1 MVHLIANF
9 HGVASPYASA
19 PIVLILNILIHALGQ
34 VERLTHHHITNVE
47 EVMRPSL
54 AVVGL
59 KIAPSCLDGC
69 IASCR
74 LVRHVEGQLVVS
86 YPRTSYV
93 EEPGG
98 ITIIQLAIFVNIG
111 HGHDACA
118 SPCKIEVAYRK
129 LRLSN
134 IQRLKYGPH
143 AHCQLIYLQPA
154 LLAIIHHPEAH
165 AVLHTA
171 VEGRAPNV
179 IASELPV
186 YLHVLTEADVTLSRV
201 VMLLAQEQLAER
213 PPAYLDTL
221 QKIYDAL
228 SRVVRILAQVGRPGE
243 VRQQGEQGVAYPRG
257 SVGGRMAFVAYTLV
271 LGTQLLQCLCR
282 CECICHI
289 RSFSQR

>member
-1 MVHLIANF
+1 MVHLITNF

-19 PIVLILNILIHALGQ
+19 PIIFIPDVLIYTFRKIKGLA
-34 VERLTHHHITNVE
+34 HHHITNMK

-54 AVVGL
+54 TVISL

-69 IASCR
+69 VARCR

-118 SPCKIEVAYRK
+118 SPGKIEVACRK

-134 IQRLKYGPH
+134 IQRLEYGPH
-143 AHCQLIYLQPA
+143 ADGKFIYLQPA
-154 LLAIIHHPEAH
+154 LLAIIHHSETH
-165 AVLHTA
+165 AVLHSA
-171 VEGRAPNV
+171 VEGRAPDV

-186 YLHVLTEADVTLSRV
+186 YLHVLTKADVTLSRV

-228 SRVVRILAQVGRPGE
+228 SRVVLLLAQEQLAERPP
-243 VRQQGEQGVAYPRG
+243 AYLNALQKIYDALRR
-257 SVGGRMAFVAYTLV
+257 VVF
-271 LGTQLLQCLCR
+271 LLA
-282 CECICHI
+282 
-289 RSFSQR
+289 